1 MQNYRDL
8 ISQIEEWTKVESKP
22 FATRLRVAFEEYQN
36 YVSDGISYD
45 GTGESHDLLLE
56 HPLNVSVDGIF
67 MAEIRNLCDNIL
79 NTYNDYNNG
88 TIAKC
93 IENNWWDQYKENW
106 SRHSEK
112 GDGVNNIYYRM
123 RSRVE
128 GNDTHKTFTREDLF
142 HIPFNRRDLIKPYR
156 FSMIGMPCLYLG
168 CSIYVCWEEMR
179 RASIN
184 NLMISAF
191 KLSKGHTL
199 KLLDLR
205 LKREFED
212 EDSLKKYLQTL
223 PLIIACSFKT
233 MSKAGV
239 YIPEYVFPQ
248 LVMHLIVKD
257 SVYNRKLDGVIY
269 DTTQQEDDFKEVIRN
284 NYRRIENVA
293 IPVYDVKDDGYC
305 SKLRSMF
312 ELTEPTTTEYEDNK
326 EPLRGYLPFP
336 DRDYGNTIFWALEKR
351 FENQDLYRK
360 IESLP

>member
-22 FATRLRVAFEEYQN
+22 FATRLHTAFEKYQEYISN
-36 YVSDGISYD
+36 GISYD
-45 GTGESHDLLLE
+45 GIGESHDLLLD
-56 HPLNVSVDGIF
+56 HTLYIRVDDTF
-67 MAEIRNLCDNIL
+67 LSEIRELCDNIL
-79 NTYNDYNNG
+79 TTYNDYNNG

-93 IENNWWDQYKENW
+93 IENNWWDKYKDSW
-106 SRHSEK
+106 SKCHEDA
-112 GDGVNNIYYRM
+112 DGKDNVYYRM

-128 GNDTHKTFTREDLF
+128 GNDTHKIFTREDLF

-156 FSMIGMPCLYLG
+156 YSMIGMPCLYLG

-191 KLSKGHTL
+191 KLCKGYTL
-199 KLLDLR
+199 NLLDLR
-205 LKREFED
+205 LKREFEA
-212 EDSLKKYLQTL
+212 EISLKEYLRTL

-257 SVYNRKLDGVIY
+257 SAYDRKLDGVIY
-269 DTTQQEDDFKEVIRN
+269 NTTQQEDDFKVVTKDN
-284 NYRRIENVA
+284 FRRIENIA
-293 IPVYDVKDDGYC
+293 IPVYDVKDEGYC
-305 SKLRSMF
+305 SKLSCMF

-326 EPLRGYLPFP
+326 DPLRGYLPFP
-336 DRDYGNTIFWALEKR
+336 DGDYGNTIFWALEKR
-351 FENQDLYRK
+351 LENPELYQRIK
-360 IESLP
+360 V

>member
-1 MQNYRDL
+1 MLNYKDL
-8 ISQIEEWTKVESKP
+8 ILQIEEWTKGESKP
-22 FATRLRVAFEEYQN
+22 FATRLRVAFENYQQVLAEGIL
-36 YVSDGISYD
+36 YDGI
-45 GTGESHDLLLE
+45 GESHDLFLD
-56 HPLNVSVDGIF
+56 HTLNVCADDAF
-67 MAEIRNLCDNIL
+67 LAEIRKLCSNIL

-93 IENNWWDQYKENW
+93 IENNWWDQYKEVW

-112 GDGVNNIYYRM
+112 AEGANNVFYRM

-191 KLSKGHTL
+191 KLCDGHTL
-199 KLLDLR
+199 NLLDLR
-205 LKREFED
+205 LKREFEN
-212 EDSLKKYLQTL
+212 EDSLKKYLQIL

-233 MSKAGV
+233 TSKAGV

-284 NYRRIENVA
+284 NYRRIENIA
-293 IPVYDVKDDGYC
+293 IPVYDVKDEGYC
-305 SKLRSMF
+305 SKLCGMF

-326 EPLRGYLPFP
+326 DSLRGYLPFP
-336 DRDYGNTIFWALEKR
+336 NGDYGNTIFWAMEKR
-351 FENQDLYRK
+351 FENPNLYRRIK
-360 IESLP
+360 E

>member
-1 MQNYRDL
+1 MRNYKDL

-22 FATRLRVAFEEYQN
+22 FATRLHTAFEKYQEYISN
-36 YVSDGISYD
+36 GISYD
-45 GTGESHDLLLE
+45 GTGKNNDLLLE
-56 HPLNVSVDGIF
+56 RPLNVSIDSTFI
-67 MAEIRNLCDNIL
+67 AEISNLCNNIL

-106 SRHSEK
+106 STHSETAS
-112 GDGVNNIYYRM
+112 GINNVYYRM

-128 GNDTHKTFTREDLF
+128 GNDTHKTFTREELF

-156 FSMIGMPCLYLG
+156 YSMIGMPCLYLG

-191 KLSKGHTL
+191 KLCDGHTL
-199 KLLDLR
+199 NLLDLR
-205 LKREFED
+205 LKREFEN
-212 EDSLKKYLQTL
+212 EDSLKKYLQIL

-233 MSKAGV
+233 TSKAGV

-257 SVYNRKLDGVIY
+257 NVCNRKLDGVIY
-269 DTTQQEDDFKEVIRN
+269 DTTQQEDDFKEITGN
-284 NYRRIENVA
+284 NYRRIENIA
-293 IPVYDVKDDGYC
+293 IPVYDVKDEGYC
-305 SKLRSMF
+305 SKLCGMF

-326 EPLRGYLPFP
+326 DSLRGYLPFP
-336 DRDYGNTIFWALEKR
+336 DGDYENTIFWAMEKR
-351 FENQDLYRK
+351 FENPNLYRRIK
-360 IESLP
+360 E